1 MASTKMN
8 AITFSAKLLFMARK
22 KNNELPNFGE
32 RLAALRKRAGLTQTE
47 LAERLGVTQR
57 VITYYE
63 NESDWP
69 PVHLLPKVAKVF
81 DITVDELM
89 SAEDVQVSEPQPVN
103 KRLLKRLGAVEKL
116 PAQDQKMVLRLI
128 NTLAAKAS

>member
-1 MASTKMN
+1 MN
-8 AITFSAKLLFMARK
+8 AVTLSANLLRLMAQK
-22 KNNELPNFGE
+22 KKDELPNFGE

-47 LAERLGVTQR
+47 LAERLDVTQR

-69 PVHLLPKVAKVF
+69 PVHLLPKIAKVF

-89 SAEDVQVSEPQPVN
+89 SAGAVEVSEPKPLN
-103 KRLLKRLGAVEKL
+103 KRLLKRLEVVEQL
-116 PAQDQKMVLRLI
+116 PTQDQKMVLRLI